1 MLIETTTIR
10 GPNKID
16 PTEGTLVNLPNYDAT
31 GDLIL
36 SETHYRFGPRDG
48 DPRHCCNVE
57 DAAHVKMLLAVKC
70 YREVDSLSDSE
81 KASLAGKPRTV
92 PLSEPRP
99 RPVGVPNPKP
109 IRPIQAVILPP
120 PDEPIEDLAPERMEP
135 EGPLDRTWLEQA
147 TVTEIQTHCRDLAVN
162 ELNEL
167 EEWEMDH
174 KGRQGVFNAIRA
186 ELKLRNLGQEIDE
199 ADVPTPATA

>member
-16 PTEGTLVNLPNYDAT
+16 PNEGTLVNLPNYDPS

-57 DAAHVKMLLAVKC
+57 DKAHVKMLLAVKC
-70 YREVDSLSDSE
+70 YREVASLSDSE

-92 PLSEPRP
+92 PLSEPRQ
-99 RPVGVPNPKP
+99 RPAGVPNPNP
-109 IRPIQAVILPP
+109 SPPLQAVAPPP
-120 PDEPIEDLAPERMEP
+120 PDDPIEDLAPEERMEP

-147 TVTEIQTHCRDLAVN
+147 TVTEIQAHCKDLSSD
-162 ELNEL
+162 ELTEL
-167 EEWEMDH
+167 EDWEMDH
-174 KGRQGVFNAIRA
+174 KERQGVFNAIRA
-186 ELKLRNLGQEIDE
+186 ERLLRQDIDGDDGTT
-199 ADVPTPATA
+199 AATA